1 MTFIFQSAQNIS
13 LKIKMDIN
21 IGVEKQNF
29 CVFAIKI
36 QDVVGTPIGL
46 VMTLADLPLSSFKS
60 FLFPT

>member
-1 MTFIFQSAQNIS
+1 MH
-13 LKIKMDIN
+13 IN